1 MADWRD
7 EEERFDV
14 VLIEAGP
21 RKISVIKVLREMLGL
36 SLSEGKDFIEGAP
49 RTVKADVA
57 REEAYSLRERL
68 EQVEAL
74 VQLRS
79 RPGTS
84 GDR

>member
-36 SLSEGKDFIEGAP
+36 SLAEGKDFIESAP
-49 RTVKADVA
+49 QTVKADVS
-57 REEAYSLRERL
+57 REEARSLRDRL
-68 EQVEAL
+68 EQVEAT
-74 VQLRS
+74 VQLRG
-79 RPGTS
+79 RGP
-84 GDR
+84 

>member
-14 VLIEAGP
+14 VLIEAG
-21 RKISVIKVLREMLGL
+21 RRRITVIKILREMLGL
-36 SLSEGKDFIEGAP
+36 SLAEGKDFIERAP
-49 RTVKADVA
+49 QTVKADVS
-57 REEAYSLRERL
+57 REEAESLQHRL
-68 EQVEAL
+68 EQAEAS

-79 RPGTS
+79 RPGA